1 MSGLF
6 IAGMILGAASGT
18 TSAPGA
24 APAAQNG
31 DERLVCRTEHTVG
44 TRLGRSRVCLTRA
57 QWRER
62 ELAERGRTRDIVD
75 QSEREN
81 RSDPWHGDTQSPN

>member
-1 MSGLF
+1 MSGLL
-6 IAGMILGAASGT
+6 IAGMILGATSGST
-18 TSAPGA
+18 PAA
-24 APAAQNG
+24 APAAQG

-62 ELAERGRTRDIVD
+62 ETAERGRTRDVVD
-75 QSEREN
+75 QSDREN
-81 RSDPWHGDTQSPN
+81 RADPWYGDTPR

>member
-1 MSGLF
+1 MMGGLL

-18 TSAPGA
+18 TPAA
-24 APAAQNG
+24 APAAQAPQA
-31 DERLVCRTEHTVG
+31 DERLVCRRDNTVG
-44 TRLGRSRVCLTRA
+44 SRLGTRICLTRA

-62 ELAERGRTRDIVD
+62 ETAERGRTRDIVD

-81 RSDPWHGDTQSPN
+81 RADPWHGDTPR

>member
-1 MSGLF
+1 MSGIL
-6 IAGMILGAASGT
+6 IAGMILGAANGT
-18 TSAPGA
+18 PAA
-24 APAAQNG
+24 APTAQG

-44 TRLGRSRVCLTRA
+44 TRLGRSRICLTRA

-75 QSEREN
+75 QSDREN
-81 RSDPWHGDTQSPN
+81 RSDPWHGSVPN